1 MTIPEYYNIDKD
13 IESQNKSELNGTIK
27 CLEELL
33 KKAKSLSE
41 KIADKEPDDDE
52 ESQVNLK
59 DIFGSFGI

>member
-1 MTIPEYYNIDKD
+1 MDSDDALSTVA
-13 IESQNKSELNGTIK
+13 L
-27 CLEELL
+27 
-33 KKAKSLSE
+33 KSLSE